1 MTLQNIEHL
10 VVVCFE
16 NRSLDNLLGYLYQPD
31 DLPQRNIPDAN
42 PTTYDGLA
50 FGTFSNKDP
59 KVNGGNPVYTREGT
73 QNIWP
78 PHNRPTMTPTPDPG
92 EPFKDVKQQ
101 LSGNMGGF
109 LSNYNKQKGVAKT
122 AAQIMESYS
131 SEQLPVLSTLA
142 RSFAVSDAWFCSV
155 PTQTW
160 PNRSFI
166 HAGTSDGNIVNFPYT
181 PYDIDTIYNVLE
193 RHAISWNVFA
203 DTLYTPA
210 LTRIQFTKLWDF
222 LGGEFDGFSA
232 FQSRCAAP
240 ADALASHK
248 LPTYSFVEPRFIAER
263 DAHLRVVHSEDYH
276 PPHDVR
282 PAEAFLTKVY
292 NAVATSP
299 YRDRILLVI
308 TFDEHGGTYDHV
320 LPGKAT
326 PPDKNTKKYAFDQ
339 FGVRVPAI
347 LISSYVEPGAVFRSE
362 TDVPYDHTSILA
374 TLRDWQ
380 SLSDDFLPSKRI
392 EKAPTFDKVLTLSE
406 PRSDWPTL
414 GAPVLA
420 AAMAA
425 FDAAPAAEV
434 AEDELEQPL
443 DDLGQ
448 SIVVG
453 TERML
458 RAYESTAGTAP
469 AAAAAAVESPTIA
482 LEVAPQMRTVRD
494 ATDYLRRRMA
504 ETPTTAI
511 P

>member
-1 MTLQNIEHL
+1 MLANIEHL

-16 NRSLDNLLGYLYQPD
+16 NRSLDNLLGYLYKPG
-31 DLPQRNIPDAN
+31 DLPARNIPDAT
-42 PTTYDGLA
+42 PATYDGLA
-50 FGTFSNKDP
+50 FGTFSNRDP
-59 KVNGGNPVYTREGT
+59 KVNGGNPVFTREGT

-78 PHNRPTMTPTPDPG
+78 PHHRPTMVPVPDPG
-92 EPFKDVKQQ
+92 EPFKDVQQQ
-101 LSGNMGGF
+101 LSGNMSGF
-109 LSNYNKQKGVAKT
+109 LSNYNKQKKVGKT

-131 SEQLPVLSTLA
+131 SAQLPVLSTLA
-142 RSFAVSDAWFCSV
+142 REFAVSDAWFCSI

-166 HAGTSDGNIVNFPYT
+166 HAGTSDGNIVNAPYK
-181 PYDIDTIYNVLE
+181 PYNIDTIFNVLE

-203 DTLYTPA
+203 DTIYTPS

-222 LGGEFDGFSA
+222 LGGEFDSFSE
-232 FQSRCAAP
+232 FQARCAAP
-240 ADALASHK
+240 AGALASQK

-263 DAHLRVVHSEDYH
+263 DAHLRVMHSEDYH

-282 PAEAFLTKVY
+282 PAEAFLAKVY
-292 NAVATSP
+292 NAVAGSP
-299 YRDRILLVI
+299 YRDRILLAI

-320 LPGKAT
+320 FPGPAT
-326 PPDKNTKKYAFDQ
+326 PPDQKTKKYAFDQ

-347 LISSYVEPGAVFRSE
+347 LISSYVAAGTVFRS
-362 TDVPYDHTSILA
+362 TTGVPYDHTSILA

-380 SLSDDFLPSKRI
+380 SLSDDFLPSERI
-392 EKAPTFDKVLTLSE
+392 ANAPTFVNVLTESQ
-406 PRSDWPTL
+406 PRDWPAL
-414 GAPVLA
+414 GAPLLA

-425 FDAAPAAEV
+425 SDAFPAAEV
-434 AEDELEQPL
+434 AEEELNQPL
-443 DDLGQ
+443 DDLGK
-448 SIVVG
+448 SIVIG

-469 AAAAAAVESPTIA
+469 AAAAAAVESPAIEA
-482 LEVAPQMRTVRD
+482 EVAPHLRNVRE

-504 ETPTTAI
+504 ETPTKSI